1 MNAAPLGGRN
11 EGSAMSFLQR
21 LFGPAKDDQA
31 AVRPLWSQV
40 IAAARDPNW
49 YARLGVADTMPGRFD
64 MVTLVMAAVLL
75 RMEREPA
82 LLAQSA
88 RLTELF
94 VEDMDGQMRQA
105 GVGDLV
111 VGKNIGKQMKVLG
124 GRLGALR
131 EALPGGAA
139 AVAPVI
145 ERNVTMLDGAAPQPL
160 AEAWIALADEISALG
175 ADALLAGDFAR
186 EPDR

>member
-1 MNAAPLGGRN
+1 
-11 EGSAMSFLQR
+11 MSFLKS
-21 LFGPAKDDQA
+21 LFGSATDYTAP
-31 AVRPLWSQV
+31 VRALWARV
-40 IAAARDPNW
+40 IEVAREPRW
-49 YARLGVADTMPGRFD
+49 YAQLGVADSMPGRFD
-64 MVTLVMAAVLL
+64 MVTLVMAAVML

-82 LLAQSA
+82 LLNRSA

-111 VGKNIGKQMKVLG
+111 VGKSIGKQVKVLG

-145 ERNVTMLDGAAPQPL
+145 ERNVSLLDGVVPLPL
-160 AEAWIALADEISALG
+160 AQAWIALADEIAALD

-186 EPDR
+186 